1 MKAQRGKVVL
11 VEVWGDFC
19 VPCKKGFPH
28 LVKLHQDRAK
38 DGLVCISVAVDDEL
52 KPAILAFLTKQKA
65 TFANYW
71 LDERATVWQDQW
83 DIKGPPAVFL
93 FDRQGRRAARF
104 DCNDPNKQYTPADVE
119 PRFEFCGRRPLD
131 LR

>member
-1 MKAQRGKVVL
+1 M
-11 VEVWGDFC
+11 
-19 VPCKKGFPH
+19 
-28 LVKLHQDRAK
+28 KLHQDRAK

-83 DIKGPPAVFL
+83 DIKGPARRL

-119 PRFEFCGRRPLD
+119 CRGSNCCGRPL
-131 LR
+131 